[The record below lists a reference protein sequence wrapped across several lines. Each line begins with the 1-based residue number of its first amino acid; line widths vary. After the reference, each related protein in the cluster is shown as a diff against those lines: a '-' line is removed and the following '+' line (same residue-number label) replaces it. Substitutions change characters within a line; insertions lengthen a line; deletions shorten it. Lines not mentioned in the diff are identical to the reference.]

1 MCTNSAVG
9 HGCDEVQGPEPEAGV
24 EVERHNAVQGA
35 EVTKNIYISDNSRD
49 DWDEI
54 YGRGWPIPHSFFPL
68 SGEDLLANCYE
79 AHDRNQATQ
88 PEVRVKL
95 KG

>member
-1 MCTNSAVG
+1 MFQIYTNSAVG

-24 EVERHNAVQGA
+24 EVERHNAVQGQRL

-54 YGRGWPIPHSFFPL
+54 
-68 SGEDLLANCYE
+68 
-79 AHDRNQATQ
+79 
-88 PEVRVKL
+88 
-95 KG
+95 